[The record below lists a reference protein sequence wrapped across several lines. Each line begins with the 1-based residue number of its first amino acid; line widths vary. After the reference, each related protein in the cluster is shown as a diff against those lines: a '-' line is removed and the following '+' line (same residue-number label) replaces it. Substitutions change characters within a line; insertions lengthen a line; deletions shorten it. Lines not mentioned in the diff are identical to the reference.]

1 MFEEIEEIDYTK
13 SWVELLEK
21 QQEEMYIE
29 HLENEMLQREYDEI
43 MEDRIR
49 QYEEEE
55 YMLWGL

>member
-29 HLENEMLQREYDEI
+29 HLENEMLQREYDEA
-43 MEDRIR
+43 MEDRVR

-55 YMLWGL
+55 YMLFGL